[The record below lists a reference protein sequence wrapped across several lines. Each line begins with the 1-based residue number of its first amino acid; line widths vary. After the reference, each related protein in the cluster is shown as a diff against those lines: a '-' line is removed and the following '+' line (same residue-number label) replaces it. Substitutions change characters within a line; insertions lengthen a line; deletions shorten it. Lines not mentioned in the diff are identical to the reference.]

1 MNGVY
6 NVQERGVCSVIRKL
20 NRDLTAVI
28 SCLMGSY
35 REDEAGPFLCTL
47 NRNKR
52 TQGTTIENPINQIRV
67 LP

>member
-6 NVQERGVCSVIRKL
+6 NVQERWVCSVIRKL
-20 NRDLTAVI
+20 NRDLTAVV
-28 SCLMGSY
+28 SCLMESC

-47 NRNKR
+47 NTNKR
-52 TQGTTIENPINQIRV
+52 THGTIEYQIYV